1 MKVLAK
7 FIEVYCKSNH
17 QNMKKGIWKDNLS
30 CITIEL
36 CNECIEIMN
45 YSANRLS
52 LCPLD
57 PKPSCKNCTV
67 HCYAPEQRKKIKEI
81 MRFSGIKLIKKG
93 RLDYLF
99 HYFF

>member
-1 MKVLAK
+1 MKVLAR
-7 FIEVYCKSNH
+7 FIEVYCKSKHHNL
-17 QNMKKGIWKDNLS
+17 KRDIWKDSLS
-30 CITIEL
+30 GVKIEL

-45 YSANRLS
+45 YSSNRLV

-57 PKPSCKNCTV
+57 PKPSCKNCKI

-81 MRFSGIKLIKKG
+81 MRFSGIKLIKMG
-93 RLDYLF
+93 RLDYMF